1 MSKFYIDGTSVHVFN
16 DKDMTML
23 DKLPLGTYQLVQD
36 PRSGEMFLE
45 LIDDIALP
53 KQIYGNVT
61 NHAERIMRTFL
72 DKGTNMGVLLSGLKG
87 TGKTFTAKILT
98 KLAIEE
104 DMPTILITR
113 PFNAYSMADF
123 FRRLNT
129 RCVVLIDEFEKLYSV
144 ANEEDKGAS
153 QNGLLSLMDGVQ
165 GAAEQ
170 LYVLICNE
178 SSRVNQYMLNR
189 PSRLYYHFK
198 YDALDA
204 ETVRAYC
211 EELLNDKEQIPFV
224 INLRSI
230 VRDFSFDVMQ
240 CIVEEMNRYSCST
253 EDAIA
258 YLNIIPTN
266 TSETY
271 KVTVLQKSTGKTAT
285 HDECIRMYDM
295 KNPTVC
301 GFYVNTD
308 KKSGDLISEED
319 VENRASGTYKSEYL
333 RVNKS
338 SMKYAD
344 GSNFIFETEKYRI
357 NAQLMCDEDTFN
369 VVGMSLK
376 MAPAEQDS
384 LFEGMPI
391 SAGF

>member
-1 MSKFYIDGTSVHVFN
+1 MSKFYVDGTSVHVFN

-23 DKLPLGTYQLVQD
+23 DNLPLGTYQLVQD
-36 PRSGEMFLE
+36 PRSGEMYLE

-61 NHAERIMRTFL
+61 NHAERIMKTFL

-87 TGKTFTAKILT
+87 TGKTFTAKIIT
-98 KLAIEE
+98 KLALAEA
-104 DMPTILITR
+104 MPTILITR

-129 RCVVLIDEFEKLYSV
+129 RCVVLIDEFEKLYSM

-198 YDALDA
+198 YDALDVD
-204 ETVRAYC
+204 TIRAYC
-211 EELLNDKEQIPFV
+211 EELLNDKSQIPFV

-240 CIVEEMNRYSCST
+240 CIVEEMNRYSCSA
-253 EDAIA
+253 EDALA

-266 TSETY
+266 TLETY
-271 KVTVLQKSTGKTAT
+271 VITVLQKSTGKTIT
-285 HDECIRMYDM
+285 REDRIRMYATGRPSVHD
-295 KNPTVC
+295 
-301 GFYVNTD
+301 FYVYID
-308 KKSGDLISEED
+308 KATGNLISEED
-319 VENRASGTYKSEYL
+319 ADRKKPGACTPEYIRMMHSAL
-333 RVNKS
+333 
-338 SMKYAD
+338 KYAD
-344 GSNFIFETEKYRI
+344 GTNFVFETEKYRV
-357 NAQLMCDEDTFN
+357 NAQLKEAECVTDI
-369 VVGMSLK
+369 VGMSLQK
-376 MAPAEQDS
+376 AAPEDD
-384 LFEGMPI
+384 MPFVELLNC
-391 SAGF
+391 SNS

>member
-198 YDALDA
+198 YDALDV
-204 ETVRAYC
+204 ETIRAYC

-271 KVTVLQKSTGKTAT
+271 EVTVLQKSTGKTAT
-285 HDECIRMYDM
+285 RDERIRMYDI

-301 GFYVNTD
+301 GFYVYTD

-319 VENRASGTYKSEYL
+319 ADNRASSTYKSEYL

-357 NAQLMCDEDTFN
+357 NAQLMCDEDTVN

-384 LFEGMPI
+384 LFEGTPV